1 MNFIFVKFIS
11 EPVPN
16 KALIFRKAE
25 IKIKTTDFI
34 SAN

>member
-25 IKIKTTDFI
+25 INIKAIDFI
-34 SAN
+34 SEN